1 MIPTKK
7 MVQLRV
13 DMVSAQY
20 AYYKLQQNKKRTN
33 PQIHDSDFHFLSW
46 PFFVVKFIFWGG
58 SKALQ
63 NPALPPLPVYS
74 KRCLRHVPIKVVRNF
89 AAPGKQCL
97 SKQIVGLAEAAEAV
111 YLRGIHIHIHMHMH
125 IHVHIHIYL
134 YLYLSVY
141 IDLYISIHVII
152 PSSEPRF
159 RLFSLQHFFIR
170 RFCRGK
176 RKAGKHTH
184 GIRAGADWLLGTDTR
199 RTHMM
204 LEGLV
209 NNTNNCNQTRT

>member
-1 MIPTKK
+1 MIPIKNGAVASGHGFST
-7 MVQLRV
+7 VFI
-13 DMVSAQY
+13 
-20 AYYKLQQNKKRTN
+20 LQIAAKQEKNELANSRFGFSFF
-33 PQIHDSDFHFLSW
+33 IVAFFLSLSL
-46 PFFVVKFIFWGG
+46 FFGAGG
-58 SKALQ
+58 KALQ
-63 NPALPPLPVYS
+63 NPTLPPLPVYS

-97 SKQIVGLAEAAEAV
+97 SKHIVGLAEAV
-111 YLRGIHIHIHMHMH
+111 YLRGIHIHMHMH
-125 IHVHIHIYL
+125 IHVHIHIYLYL

-184 GIRAGADWLLGTDTR
+184 GIRAGADWLLDTDTR

-209 NNTNNCNQTRT
+209 NNTNTCNQTRT

>member
-1 MIPTKK
+1 MEFSTTKTYHTPTKSMIPTKK

-20 AYYKLQQNKKRTN
+20 SYYKLQQNKKRTN
-33 PQIHDSDFHFLSW
+33 PQIHDSDFHSLSW
-46 PFFVVKFIFWGG
+46 PFFVVTFFGGG

-134 YLYLSVY
+134 YLYTYLS
-141 IDLYISIHVII
+141 LSLSLSIHRSIYIYTCHNPFQRTAI
-152 PSSEPRF
+152 PLVF
-159 RLFSLQHFFIR
+159 T
-170 RFCRGK
+170 
-176 RKAGKHTH
+176 A
-184 GIRAGADWLLGTDTR
+184 ALL
-199 RTHMM
+199 HSKV
-204 LEGLV
+204 L
-209 NNTNNCNQTRT
+209 